1 MDSSEYLTKLKKVAK
16 NRLHNEILTQPKIP
30 VQMDFYE
37 YLMKLKACVR
47 YFFQIFIFSSNDR
60 SSKTMKNVFYFI

>member
-47 YFFQIFIFSSNDR
+47 CFFQIFIFSSNDR
-60 SSKTMKNVFYFI
+60 PSKTMKNVFYFI